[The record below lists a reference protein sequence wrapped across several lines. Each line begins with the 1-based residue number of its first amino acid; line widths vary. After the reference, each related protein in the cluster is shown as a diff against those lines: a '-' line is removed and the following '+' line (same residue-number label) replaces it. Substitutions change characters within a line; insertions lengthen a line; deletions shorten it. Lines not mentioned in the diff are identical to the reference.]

1 MYDMEL
7 DYIKELK
14 TTELVRIIENLEGY
28 EETSEA
34 LWVLRKR
41 DPQKA
46 LELGM
51 DILENDKG
59 DEFLQAITWNFII
72 DIDVAKTIN
81 AIVERTAKIGN
92 VLLKDIIKEVC
103 FIKDL
108 SLLPQSLVKQIEQ
121 GYEMFSEKDKV
132 EVHDYFVKFISR
144 LEENGLLY

>member
-7 DYIKELK
+7 DYIKELE
-14 TTELVRIIENLEGY
+14 TTELIRIIENLEGY

-34 LWVLRKR
+34 LLVLTER

-59 DEFLQAITWNFII
+59 DEFLQAITWIFLTSI
-72 DIDVAKTIN
+72 DILQALNVLNKRKAEISS
-81 AIVERTAKIGN
+81 
-92 VLLKDIIKEVC
+92 VLLKAIVKYSYRIKN
-103 FIKDL
+103 L
-108 SLLPQSLVKQIEQ
+108 NAMPQSIIEKIMQ
-121 GYEMFSEKDKV
+121 GYEMLPEKDKV
-132 EVHDYFVKFISR
+132 ERKEDFVKFVNR